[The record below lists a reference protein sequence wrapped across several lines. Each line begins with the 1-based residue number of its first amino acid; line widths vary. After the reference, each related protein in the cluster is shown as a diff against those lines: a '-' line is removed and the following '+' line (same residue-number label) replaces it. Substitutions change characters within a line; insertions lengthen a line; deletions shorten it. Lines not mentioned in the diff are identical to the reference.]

1 MSDLKEK
8 IKELIEQETSKGH
21 FSVLDSSNVELIE
34 QILRNY
40 QHSNNLKEYS
50 PDEPIK
56 KAELIFV
63 AAPTGAGKDALVAR
77 LNHQNP
83 EKNYIELNMDIF
95 RHYFPEFI
103 KEPQNLT
110 DKNFAQ
116 MTNEFA
122 YELYYTIQELL
133 LQEFPGTNI
142 IITGT
147 LRETDWVEDTFKKFK
162 EDENTDYSVKLVCL
176 AVPKLESSLSV
187 IHRYVEIVNTQKNR
201 LEYYPGTARY
211 TTLQYHDETYE
222 RFPKSL
228 EYFQEIFEKEPGKMI
243 DCIEV
248 HKRGQSIY
256 DLDEN
261 TKIFSTED
269 GNNEAKTPLEAVTKL
284 RSKPYQAKFE
294 KIDLIMNKIRD
305 NKTYLESQGTLIEIL
320 RNLAIILDCP
330 AILKRLDKSQDE
342 QSKSDDDVT
351 IGEN

>member
-8 IKELIEQETSKGH
+8 IRELIEQETKNGH
-21 FSVLDSSNVELIE
+21 FSVLNSANVDLIE
-34 QILRNY
+34 QILSNY
-40 QHSNNLKEYS
+40 QHANGLKES
-50 PDEPIK
+50 LPEELPK
-56 KAELIFV
+56 KGELIFV

-95 RHYFPEFI
+95 RHYFPQFI
-103 KEPQNLT
+103 DDPQNLT

-122 YELYYTIQELL
+122 YELYYAIQELL

-147 LRETDWVEDTFKKFK
+147 LRETDWVEQTFEKFK
-162 EDENTDYSVKLVCL
+162 ANDKTDYKVKLVCL
-176 AVPKLESSLSV
+176 AVPKTESALSV

-211 TTLQYHDETYE
+211 TTMQYHDETYE
-222 RFPKSL
+222 KFPKNL
-228 EYFQEIFEKEPGKMI
+228 EYFQEKFEREPGKLI

-248 HKRGQSIY
+248 HRRGKSVF
-256 DLDEN
+256 DLDED
-261 TKIFSTED
+261 TKIFSTDDEQD
-269 GNNEAKTPLEAVTKL
+269 SEKTPLDEVIKL
-284 RSKPYQAKFE
+284 RSKPYKAKFE
-294 KIDLIMNKIRD
+294 KIDLIMLRIRENKD
-305 NKTYLESQGTLIEIL
+305 YLEAQDTLIELL
-320 RNLAIILDCP
+320 RDLAIILDCP
-330 AILKRLDKSQDE
+330 TILKRLDKAQDE
-342 QSKSDDDVT
+342 EKKTDDDMT